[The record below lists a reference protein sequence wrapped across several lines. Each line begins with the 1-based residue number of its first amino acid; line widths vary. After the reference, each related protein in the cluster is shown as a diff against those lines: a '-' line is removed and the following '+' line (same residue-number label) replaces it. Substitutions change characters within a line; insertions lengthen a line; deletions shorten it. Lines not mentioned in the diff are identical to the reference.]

1 MLTYKPNELMSSTDI
16 AKNFGSVLAKLAN
29 HEVQKIGVLKNNKL
43 DFVIL
48 RNDEIDNLV
57 SQEIERLKFEENKK
71 IVAEQ
76 VKKLKN
82 NEATFY
88 SLEELEKHLDG
99 SR

>member
-57 SQEIERLKFEENKK
+57 SQEIERLQFEENKK

>member
-57 SQEIERLKFEENKK
+57 SQEIERLQFEENKK
-71 IVAEQ
+71 IVSEQ

-82 NEATFY
+82 NEAKFY
-88 SLEELEKHLDG
+88 SLEELEKHLDD

>member
-57 SQEIERLKFEENKK
+57 SQEIERLQFEENKK

-82 NEATFY
+82 NEAKFY
-88 SLEELEKHLDG
+88 SLEELEKHLDD

>member
-1 MLTYKPNELMSSTDI
+1 MLTYKPSELMSSTDI

-88 SLEELEKHLDG
+88 SLEELEKHLDD
-99 SR
+99 SH